1 MNWKILLSLFI
12 IFTIAGLLMFS
23 PRGKQFKEKY
33 LTDYISKTADLVKN
47 VPEEITFKKVDPE
60 DKFNI
65 LITTE
70 QSTID
75 GYSFN
80 INENNVEAE
89 MIYESILLD
98 GQQITTKNTD
108 KVIFKADNMKGTVS
122 FENGKIRISG
132 ASDSIEVNN
141 IAFVSDNGPIN
152 FDVVGTPVSY
162 NINGITKNSMK
173 FSNIVGLITLGT
185 WSPLSLQNDELEIQ
199 YFDGSLSLNEDVLS
213 INGRAYKAK
222 LNNVD
227 LSLENK

>member
-1 MNWKILLSLFI
+1 
-12 IFTIAGLLMFS
+12 MFS